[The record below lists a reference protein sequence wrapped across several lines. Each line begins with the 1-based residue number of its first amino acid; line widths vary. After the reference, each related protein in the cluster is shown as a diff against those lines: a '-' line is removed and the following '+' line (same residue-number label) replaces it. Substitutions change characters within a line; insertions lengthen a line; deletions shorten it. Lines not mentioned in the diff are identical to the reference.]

1 MSASYPSSIAS
12 LTNPVSTDILHTT
25 PHSTIETRQYDVSLV
40 KEYSL
45 EELKEKLENA
55 NTSIESWNKELLLIN
70 ENIAKQEEQ
79 IKLWKDLIS
88 KAIEIGITEKE
99 NI

>member
-12 LTNPVSTDILHTT
+12 LTNPVSTDTLHTT
-25 PHSTIETRQYDVSLV
+25 PHSTIETIQYDVSLV

-79 IKLWKDLIS
+79 IKL
-88 KAIEIGITEKE
+88 
-99 NI
+99 